1 MNIQPNTPAKPSLT
15 LAVYDLVRKKLPEL
29 AKKYDGNKLNKE
41 WTVEFGKKYAKITDS
56 YSNIQGLRTSSV
68 WGFIVLKEC
77 TVGGIDYK
85 PGDLLKAASYKAP
98 AKHARGNIMDGT
110 ADYDIW
116 GPTYL
121 PNRRSSW

>member
-1 MNIQPNTPAKPSLT
+1 MNIQPNTETKPSLT

-41 WTVEFGKKYAKITDS
+41 WTVEFGKKYAKITDI
-56 YSNIQGLRTSSV
+56 YHSV

-116 GPTYL
+116 GLVYL
-121 PNRRSSW
+121 PNRRS